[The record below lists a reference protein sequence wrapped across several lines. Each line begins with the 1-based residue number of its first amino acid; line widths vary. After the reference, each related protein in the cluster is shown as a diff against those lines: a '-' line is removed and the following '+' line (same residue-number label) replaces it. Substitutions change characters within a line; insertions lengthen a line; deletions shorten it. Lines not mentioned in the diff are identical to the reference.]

1 MAALPGGHREDDGLG
16 LGEEAV
22 VDFVDLELHF
32 DAVEPGEHGD
42 ELPEGAHF
50 ADFAELLDEVLEVEG
65 AFLELL
71 LEGFGVLLAH
81 GFLGLLDEGEEV
93 THAED
98 AAGEAVGVEGLEGIG
113 FFADADEL
121 DGDAGDGADAEGGAA
136 AGVAVH
142 FREDEPGGADA
153 LVELFGGIDGIL
165 TGHSVGDEEDFLGLE
180 EAAQLGHLT
189 LNGFAF
195 FQHGVFTEPR
205 AEGTT
210 ADDVSFRLDEDLPL
224 IQWLRQNVEGSPVIV
239 EAVGPLYRWTG
250 RISEYTGLPA
260 VIGWDWHQIQQR
272 TDYAPL
278 VQQRRTEVQRFYT
291 DPSTDFA
298 ERFLRKYNVQ
308 YVIVGT
314 EERVHGTEPGLA
326 KLAAMP
332 ALSEVFRDG
341 PNVIYRVDQARL
353 AADILAS
360 DLARAP

>member
-1 MAALPGGHREDDGLG
+1 MNTVFKFSLQAWHLFALASGYAAWYVVRGILERMRGAPRAGRAAGGLVLAALAGIVLASSLFLISGTR
-16 LGEEAV
+16 ARQQAR
-22 VDFVDLELHF
+22 F
-32 DAVEPGEHGD
+32 GD
-42 ELPEGAHF
+42 TP
-50 ADFAELLDEVLEVEG
+50 
-65 AFLELL
+65 
-71 LEGFGVLLAH
+71 
-81 GFLGLLDEGEEV
+81 
-93 THAED
+93 
-98 AAGEAVGVEGLEGIG
+98 
-113 FFADADEL
+113 
-121 DGDAGDGADAEGGAA
+121 
-136 AGVAVH
+136 
-142 FREDEPGGADA
+142 
-153 LVELFGGIDGIL
+153 
-165 TGHSVGDEEDFLGLE
+165 
-180 EAAQLGHLT
+180 LT

-210 ADDVSFRLDEDLPL
+210 ADDVAFRLDEDLPL

-326 KLAAMP
+326 KLAAIP

-353 AADILAS
+353 AADILAR